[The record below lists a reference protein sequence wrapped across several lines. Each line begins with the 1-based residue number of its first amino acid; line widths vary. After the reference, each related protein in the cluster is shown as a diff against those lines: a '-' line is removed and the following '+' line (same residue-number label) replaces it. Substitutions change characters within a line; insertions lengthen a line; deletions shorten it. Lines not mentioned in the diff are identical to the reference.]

1 MKSSS
6 LVSVNIGKN
15 WILSIIEAHIV
26 MDSFLT
32 YNRELSLIF
41 VYRLSI
47 KEKKPNPS
55 LNILIFIGGLPVIP
69 TMREVDFEF
78 HC

>member
-1 MKSSS
+1 
-6 LVSVNIGKN
+6 
-15 WILSIIEAHIV
+15 

-32 YNRELSLIF
+32 YNRELSLVF

-47 KEKKPNPS
+47 KEKTESITKYY
-55 LNILIFIGGLPVIP
+55 LIFIGGLPVIP

>member
-1 MKSSS
+1 
-6 LVSVNIGKN
+6 
-15 WILSIIEAHIV
+15 

-32 YNRELSLIF
+32 YNRGLSLVF
-41 VYRLSI
+41 VFRLSI

-55 LNILIFIGGLPVIP
+55 LNILIFIGALPVIP